1 MNHLQTQQHVKHQ
14 QAEQKLKQLQMK
26 QPYRPPTK
34 LQISHFQQQQQMQ
47 MAANAANQ
55 AHQEKA
61 KQFQFNQMNQVHYG
75 LDGIQKQQELLVKR
89 WDNGEISDEQFQQEY
104 NQLTYQQIEQMKQ
117 TQTGAIQFQNQLNME
132 HGMQNEQQMKQ
143 FETME

>member
-1 MNHLQTQQHVKHQ
+1 MSQMQAQMNHSQTQQHMEHQ
-14 QAEQKLKQLQMK
+14 QAEQKLKQLQM
-26 QPYRPPTK
+26 
-34 LQISHFQQQQQMQ
+34 QQQQQMQ

-89 WDNGEISDEQFQQEY
+89 WDNGEISDEQFQQQY
-104 NQLTYQQIEQMKQ
+104 NKLTYQQIEQMKQ
-117 TQTGAIQFQNQLNME
+117 TQTGAIQFQNQHNME

-143 FETME
+143 FETMEDQ